1 MKTCRIEGPPGRRE
15 AQRRPGTVR
24 TVAAL
29 VVLGALGLPAL
40 AFDLSAL
47 AALLAERKSAETRFT
62 EERTVSGI
70 DGPLRS
76 SGTLSFSAPD
86 RFARHTLEPRAESMV
101 VEGNTVSIRRG
112 GRTRQMALDAV
123 PELAAL
129 IAAVRGTLTGNAATL
144 QQHFRVQVAGN
155 AALWTLTLVPRDDR
169 LAAQVRE
176 LQIVGQR
183 GELRTL
189 ELSLAGGDRS
199 LMIVE
204 ALPPL
209 PAAPSASRQPAPA
222 AAPRTGPAAP
232 R

>member
-1 MKTCRIEGPPGRRE
+1 VKTCRAEGSPGLPETRRRL
-15 AQRRPGTVR
+15 AAVR

-29 VVLGALGLPAL
+29 VVLAALGLPAL
-40 AFDLSAL
+40 AFDLPAL
-47 AALLAERKSAETRFT
+47 AALLAQRKSAETRFT
-62 EERTVSGI
+62 EERTISGL

-86 RFARHTLEPRAESMV
+86 RFARHTLEPRPESMV

-123 PELAAL
+123 PELTAL

-155 AALWTLTLVPRDDR
+155 AALWTLTLVPRDER
-169 LAAQVRE
+169 LAAQVHE

-199 LMIVE
+199 LMIIE
-204 ALPPL
+204 PLPPAPPGSRP
-209 PAAPSASRQPAPA
+209 PAS
-222 AAPRTGPAAP
+222 APRAGPAAP

>member
-1 MKTCRIEGPPGRRE
+1 MKTCRADGLPG
-15 AQRRPGTVR
+15 QPGSHRRPGALR
-24 TVAAL
+24 TGAAL
-29 VVLGALGLPAL
+29 VVLSAFGLPAL
-40 AFDLSAL
+40 AFDLGAL
-47 AALLAERKSAETRFT
+47 ATLLAERRSAETRFT
-62 EERTVSGI
+62 EERTVSGL

-123 PELAAL
+123 PELTAL
-129 IAAVRGTLTGNAATL
+129 IAAVRGTLTGDVAAL
-144 QQHFRVQVAGN
+144 RQHFRVQVAGT
-155 AALWTLTLVPRDDR
+155 AASWTMTLVPRDDR

-199 LMIVE
+199 LMIIE
-204 ALPPL
+204 PLPPL
-209 PAAPSASRQPAPA
+209 PTAPGD
-222 AAPRTGPAAP
+222 APRTGTAAP

>member
-1 MKTCRIEGPPGRRE
+1 VKSGQAEGPPGQPGAHWRRR
-15 AQRRPGTVR
+15 ALRAA
-24 TVAAL
+24 AAL
-29 VVLGALGLPAL
+29 VVLAALIPPAL
-40 AFDLSAL
+40 AFDLHAL
-47 AALLAERKSAETRFT
+47 AALLAERKSAEARFT
-62 EERTVSGI
+62 EERTVSGL
-70 DGPLRS
+70 DGTLRS

-86 RFARHTLEPRAESMV
+86 RFARQTLEPRAESMV

-123 PELAAL
+123 PELTAL
-129 IAAVRGTLTGNAATL
+129 LAAVRGTLTGDAAAL
-144 QQHFRVQVAGN
+144 QQHFRVQLAGT
-155 AALWTLTLVPRDDR
+155 AASWTMTLVPRDDR

-199 LMIVE
+199 LMIIE
-204 ALPPL
+204 PLPPALPG
-209 PAAPSASRQPAPA
+209 SAQPAPGA
-222 AAPRTGPAAP
+222 TPRSGPAAP

>member
-1 MKTCRIEGPPGRRE
+1 L
-15 AQRRPGTVR
+15 R
-24 TVAAL
+24 TAAAL
-29 VVLGALGLPAL
+29 VVLAALGLPAL
-40 AFDLSAL
+40 AFDLTAL

-62 EERTVSGI
+62 EERTVSGL

-123 PELAAL
+123 PELTAL
-129 IAAVRGTLTGNAATL
+129 IAAVRGTLTGDAAAL
-144 QQHFRVQVAGN
+144 QQHFRVQVEGN
-155 AALWTLTLVPRDDR
+155 AALWTMTLVPRDDR
-169 LAAQVRE
+169 LAAQVRQ

-189 ELSLAGGDRS
+189 ELSLAGSDRS
-199 LMIVE
+199 LMIIE
-204 ALPPL
+204 PLPPALPG
-209 PAAPSASRQPAPA
+209 SRPQAPA
-222 AAPRTGPAAP
+222 AAAR
-232 R
+232 

>member
-1 MKTCRIEGPPGRRE
+1 MKTCRAEGSPGLPETRRRL
-15 AQRRPGTVR
+15 AAVR

-29 VVLGALGLPAL
+29 VVLAALGLPAL
-40 AFDLSAL
+40 AFDLPAL
-47 AALLAERKSAETRFT
+47 AALLAQRKSAETRFT
-62 EERTVSGI
+62 EERTISGL

-86 RFARHTLEPRAESMV
+86 RFARHTLEPRPESMV

-123 PELAAL
+123 PELTAL

-155 AALWTLTLVPRDDR
+155 AALWTLTLVPRDER
-169 LAAQVRE
+169 LAAQVHE

-199 LMIVE
+199 LMIIE
-204 ALPPL
+204 PLPPAPPGSRP
-209 PAAPSASRQPAPA
+209 PAST
-222 AAPRTGPAAP
+222 PRPGPAAP

>member
-1 MKTCRIEGPPGRRE
+1 MTSGVKTCRTEPPARHRCTAG
-15 AQRRPGTVR
+15 VR
-24 TVAAL
+24 LALRLWLAGLAA
-29 VVLGALGLPAL
+29 VSLPAL
-40 AFDLSAL
+40 AFDLDAL

-62 EERTVSGI
+62 EERIVSGF
-70 DGPLRS
+70 DSPLRA

-101 VEGNTVSIRRG
+101 VEGNTVSIRRS

-123 PELAAL
+123 PELSAL
-129 IAAVRGTLTGNAATL
+129 IEAVRGTLTGNATTL
-144 QQHFRVQVAGN
+144 RKHFKVRVEGS
-155 AALWTLTLVPRDDR
+155 AAQWVMTLVPRDAR

-199 LMIVE
+199 LMTLE
-204 ALPPL
+204 ALP
-209 PAAPSASRQPAPA
+209 ATAQ
-222 AAPRTGPAAP
+222 APR
-232 R
+232 